1 MAICTFFGHKDTPGY
16 VEPILRSVLIDLI
29 ENRKV
34 DMFFAGNQGNFD
46 YMVRNNLRSLK
57 FEYSHVNYAVVLA
70 YMPSERND
78 LHMDCSDTVF
88 PEGLESVLPRYA
100 IARRNRWML
109 DRADY
114 VVTYVTHRGGGAAQF
129 MLLAQKKGKTV
140 INLADLQTTAK
151 YSAVT

>member
-78 LHMDCSDTVF
+78 PHMDCSDTVF
-88 PEGLESVLPRYA
+88 PEGLESVPPKYA

-109 DRADY
+109 DISDY

-140 INLADLQTTAK
+140 INLADL
-151 YSAVT
+151 